1 MIPPST
7 LLSANISTVLHV
19 VKQGKTLRNLAA
31 FTSSSPNR
39 TTSSTHR
46 FFSTGEVPFYGAP
59 RPSPSV
65 DTNNGTASDSWKKRL
80 SLTLQNAATA
90 FSDPTRADAVA
101 AVGELTGL
109 VALQQ
114 MRDAMMQ
121 DPVGRQILAERPVV
135 SKETIPYETFMAE
148 AAVRELASKQEH
160 NDDNDT
166 ATANTDTT
174 PITFGQAYGTFLS
187 QHGFD
192 PDERSQ
198 VLYIQD
204 PELAYVMLRYR
215 QCHDFWHALTA
226 LPPTVTG
233 ELGLKWLELFQTGLP
248 LAALSSTVGSLGL
261 SYQQQHV
268 LWNIYLPWARTSGQ
282 KLPYCALMNVYYE
295 KEWDTPLRDLRE
307 RLQLEPAPQN
317 VEG

>member
-1 MIPPST
+1 MD
-7 LLSANISTVLHV
+7 
-19 VKQGKTLRNLAA
+19 
-31 FTSSSPNR
+31 
-39 TTSSTHR
+39 TTSSTRR
-46 FFSTGEVPFYGAP
+46 FFSSGEVPFYGAP
-59 RPSPSV
+59 RPM
-65 DTNNGTASDSWKKRL
+65 TASSNTSSNTNTHTYSGSTSWKKRL

-114 MRDAMMQ
+114 MRDAMMEH
-121 DPVGRQILAERPVV
+121 PTGRQILAERPIV
-135 SKETIPYETFMAE
+135 SKATIPFETLMAE
-148 AAVRELASKQEH
+148 AEARNLVAAKEQQTDDD
-160 NDDNDT
+160 DDN
-166 ATANTDTT
+166 ANTDI
-174 PITFGQAYGTFLS
+174 ITFGQAYGSFLS

-192 PDERSQ
+192 PDERDA
-198 VLYIQD
+198 VLYIDD

-248 LAALSSTVGSLGL
+248 LAALSSTVGSLSL
-261 SYQQQHV
+261 SYHQQHV
-268 LWNIYLPWARTSGQ
+268 LWSIYLPWARNTGQ

-295 KEWDTPLRDLRE
+295 KELDTPLHELRE

-317 VEG
+317 VEAL

>member
-7 LLSANISTVLHV
+7 LLSAQVSIFPHV
-19 VKQGKTLRNLAA
+19 VKNGKTLRTLAA
-31 FTSSSPNR
+31 FTSR
-39 TTSSTHR
+39 TASSTHR

-65 DTNNGTASDSWKKRL
+65 DTNTGAASTSWKKRL
-80 SLTLQNAATA
+80 SLTIQNAATA

-121 DPVGRQILAERPVV
+121 DPVGRKILAERPIV
-135 SKETIPYETFMAE
+135 SKETMPYEKLMAE
-148 AAVRELASKQEH
+148 AAVRELAAKQEH
-160 NDDNDT
+160 TDYNDT
-166 ATANTDTT
+166 TTT
-174 PITFGQAYGTFLS
+174 PITFGQAYGSFLS

-261 SYQQQHV
+261 SYHQQHV
-268 LWNIYLPWARTSGQ
+268 LWNIYLPWARKSGQ
-282 KLPYCALMNVYYE
+282 RLPYCALMNVYYE
-295 KEWDTPLRDLRE
+295 KEFDTPLRELRE

-317 VEG
+317 VEGQH